1 MPTTVH
7 LPPDLLASVDL
18 RAKELGMSRNRFV
31 IRALERAIHE
41 ETEWTEHF
49 VNELAA
55 AARDV
60 DSHCDIDEMRRAIS
74 SARHSKRPR
83 KL

>member
-1 MPTTVH
+1 
-7 LPPDLLASVDL
+7 
-18 RAKELGMSRNRFV
+18 MSRNRFV

-55 AARDV
+55 AAT
-60 DSHCDIDEMRRAIS
+60 
-74 SARHSKRPR
+74 
-83 KL
+83 

>member
-1 MPTTVH
+1 
-7 LPPDLLASVDL
+7 
-18 RAKELGMSRNRFV
+18 MSRNRFV

-55 AARDV
+55 AARDI
-60 DSHCDIDEMRRAIS
+60 DSHCDIDEMRRAYFIGAS
-74 SARHSKRPR
+74 
-83 KL
+83 L